1 MEEVKTIYSNY
12 NGKLIKIPN
21 IYDFKTYLKKIQE
34 EYKLSEIQM
43 KFISFEFLFKN
54 DNSNLTFE
62 VKTEDEYYTALEIGY
77 SYDKII
83 SKIKL
88 PELDDLDSIIN
99 RLKQR
104 KKELIKDYLAIK
116 KKNLD
121 LKKELS
127 LNNKENG
134 KVNEESLE
142 NNNEEK
148 KNNNHLKEKNII
160 NSINDLFIKF
170 NCHFLDNDNIEN
182 HIIKIKL
189 NKISQNNPIKYHFR
203 VRNNGN
209 NKWPNDTIL
218 KCMND
223 DTEIFF
229 FYSSINDYDSK
240 FINDNDG
247 GYQMFT
253 IIVIFKN
260 YCNIQVGYYNL
271 RAYLISDKFGRIG
284 DEFGNL
290 IVQVLPPDNNSFFF

>member
-12 NGKLIKIPN
+12 NGKSIKIPN

-99 RLKQR
+99 KLKQR

-148 KNNNHLKEKNII
+148 KNNNHLKEK
-160 NSINDLFIKF
+160 K
-170 NCHFLDNDNIEN
+170 H
-182 HIIKIKL
+182 
-189 NKISQNNPIKYHFR
+189 NK
-203 VRNNGN
+203 
-209 NKWPNDTIL
+209 
-218 KCMND
+218 
-223 DTEIFF
+223 
-229 FYSSINDYDSK
+229 
-240 FINDNDG
+240 
-247 GYQMFT
+247 
-253 IIVIFKN
+253 
-260 YCNIQVGYYNL
+260 
-271 RAYLISDKFGRIG
+271 
-284 DEFGNL
+284 
-290 IVQVLPPDNNSFFF
+290 